1 MKAISSAFSE
11 KGGYSAQFVSDG
23 YTIDARKEILP
34 DTIKE
39 NGVQVGEGV
48 AWDLIQSFLKN
59 CAARAAYPRLANMMI
74 MSGAADL
81 AAIIEEGA
89 PHGITDVRDVRL
101 TSRMKELARRW
112 RRMVLPFRR
121 ECVAGA
127 CFCQTDGGTGAFG
140 GSPV

>member
-1 MKAISSAFSE
+1 MSE
-11 KGGYSAQFVSDG
+11 K
-23 YTIDARKEILP
+23 
-34 DTIKE
+34 
-39 NGVQVGEGV
+39 
-48 AWDLIQSFLKN
+48 SFPVEKVIPAI
-59 CAARAAYPRLANMMI
+59 AA
-74 MSGAADL
+74 SL
-81 AAIIEEGA
+81 AANRDVVLRA

-121 ECVAGA
+121 ERVAGA